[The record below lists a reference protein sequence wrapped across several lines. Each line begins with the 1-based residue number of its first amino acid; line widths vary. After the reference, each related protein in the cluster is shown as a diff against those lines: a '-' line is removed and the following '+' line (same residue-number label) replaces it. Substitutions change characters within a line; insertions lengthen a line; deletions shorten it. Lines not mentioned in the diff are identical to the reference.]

1 MNPLVYVRDLFADN
15 LIMRQTNN
23 NDEFEAGQNTLVVSD
38 GTIPATVAGD
48 LYFIPYGSTPIN
60 LSHPVASGGNLVDNQ
75 TFIVDATD
83 PTKRLGFNVA
93 GSTGTTTTLSTSQT
107 ANRSIG
113 LGDIDGTVLVQNP
126 SEFVFIGQPGVFQGS
141 NAGIQHSSLVAT
153 RPSIR
158 SNQYG
163 NNTGIPGATGF
174 KSRSTTLGGLAPVQV
189 GDSIYG
195 ITAIGVTDNL
205 SIPLS
210 GLLLCEVSAVPAGQ
224 GWIGTQWTFRN
235 VSNNGPSNGQRNVF
249 QIDSEGILRIRETAA
264 WAGTYPTSGVVVLAG
279 AGAFMVSNGVIP
291 ANARISLTVQPGQAP
306 TGFIWCSSIIANT
319 SFTITST
326 TGAAD
331 NGVSV
336 YYQIYAPL
344 L

>member
-1 MNPLVYVRDLFADN
+1 MNPHVYVRDLFADN
-15 LIMRQTNN
+15 LVLRQTNN
-23 NDEFEAGQNTLVVSD
+23 NDASEPGQNTLVVSD

-48 LYFIPYGSTPIN
+48 LYLIPYGSTPID
-60 LSHPVASGGNLVDNQ
+60 LSHPTIAGGNLIDNQ

-83 PTKRLGFNVA
+83 PTKRLGFDIN
-93 GSTGTTTTLSTSQT
+93 GSPGTTTSIITNSTV
-107 ANRSIG
+107 NRSIG

-153 RPSIR
+153 RPSYR

-174 KSRSTTLGGLAPVQV
+174 KSRSTSLGGLAPVQV

-210 GLLLCEVSAVPAGQ
+210 GLLRCEVSSVPAGQ

-249 QIDSEGILRIRETAA
+249 QIDSEGILRLRETAA
-264 WAGTYPTSGVVVLAG
+264 WAGTYPASGVVLLSG
-279 AGAFMVSNGVIP
+279 AGAATVANGVIP
-291 ANARISLTVQPGQAP
+291 SNARVMTTVQPGQAP
-306 TGFIWCSSIIANT
+306 AGMIWCSSIISNT

-326 TGAAD
+326 AGATD